1 MDAVAARVRADREQD
16 IAYTVRG
23 SLDEVLL
30 FENPNAH
37 RVDER
42 IAGIAGREIHLAA
55 ERRHANA
62 IAVVADA
69 ADDSGEQ
76 VAIARFVERAEPQAV
91 QQCDRPR
98 THGEDIAQDSA
109 GAGRGALE
117 RLDRRRVIVRFDLE
131 GDRPAVREAQHT
143 SVLPGTL
150 DDLGPAGGEV
160 F

>member
-1 MDAVAARVRADREQD
+1 MDAVPARVRADREQD
-16 IAYTVRG
+16 VAYTVRG
-23 SLDEVLL
+23 SLDEILF

-69 ADDSGEQ
+69 AHDSGEQ

-117 RLDRRRVIVRFDLE
+117 RLDRRPDRQGTRLNSSHGYNLYADFRLE
-131 GDRPAVREAQHT
+131 KQ
-143 SVLPGTL
+143 
-150 DDLGPAGGEV
+150 
-160 F
+160 